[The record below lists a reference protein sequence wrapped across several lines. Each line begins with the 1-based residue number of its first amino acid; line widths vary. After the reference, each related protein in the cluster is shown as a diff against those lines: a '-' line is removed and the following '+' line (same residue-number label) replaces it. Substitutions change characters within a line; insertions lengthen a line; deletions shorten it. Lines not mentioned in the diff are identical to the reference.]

1 MQQENANISGK
12 YSLQNYDKRRNLFE
26 LRQEVQVEA
35 LKENTNVS

>member
-1 MQQENANISGK
+1 MQQENANKSGK

>member
-1 MQQENANISGK
+1 MQQENANKSRK

>member
-1 MQQENANISGK
+1 MQQENANKSGK

-26 LRQEVQVEA
+26 LRQEVEA

>member
-1 MQQENANISGK
+1 MQQENANKSGK
-12 YSLQNYDKRRNLFE
+12 YSLQNYDQRRNLFE